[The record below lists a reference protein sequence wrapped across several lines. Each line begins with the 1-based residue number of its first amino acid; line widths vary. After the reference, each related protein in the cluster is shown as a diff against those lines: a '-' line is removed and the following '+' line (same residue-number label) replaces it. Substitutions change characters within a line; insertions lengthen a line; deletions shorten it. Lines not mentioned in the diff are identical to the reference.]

1 LEWEE
6 VAVVLGGYEA
16 AEAVRFVRGLCEAF
30 RVEDV
35 SIRTMPVGGLHPGRS
50 AGVFA
55 GEICIGVVGEIH
67 PDVMEAYGSV
77 ERAAYF
83 SCVLGGPEPWHGGE
97 GLLSVER
104 APEAY
109 QPFSRMPSS
118 DVDFAFVVSDAVAP
132 EALAATIRSASPLV
146 RSADLF
152 DVYRG
157 AGVEQGSRSLAYRV
171 RLQDADRTLTEA
183 EISTAREAVLA
194 AAATTHAAT
203 LR

>member
-1 LEWEE
+1 
-6 VAVVLGGYEA
+6 
-16 AEAVRFVRGLCEAF
+16 
-30 RVEDV
+30 
-35 SIRTMPVGGLHPGRS
+35 
-50 AGVFA
+50 
-55 GEICIGVVGEIH
+55 
-67 PDVMEAYGSV
+67 
-77 ERAAYF
+77 
-83 SCVLGGPEPWHGGE
+83 
-97 GLLSVER
+97 LLSVER